1 MATTQIAS
9 MLDELMGR
17 NRNFLSGDSKARE
30 LKWTDPDVCRYFLV
44 DFCPHDLFTNTKAD
58 LGPCTN
64 IHDEDMKQKY
74 KDDKDNYKKSQYQD
88 DFLRFCQRMLSDLQ
102 NRIKR
107 SKERLLLTQENEER
121 MLNAGGTG
129 VSGGLNAEGDEQ
141 VVLLSEKIAAL
152 ISEAE
157 QAGNQGN
164 VEQAQGLMKLC
175 DQLREERE
183 SLIRSLLP
191 ANAYK
196 DEYNVQPKAMETCE
210 TCGAFLIVGD
220 AQQRLKDHLL
230 GKQHMGFARLRAAIE
245 KVSEEMKK
253 AREEREKEVEEKRK
267 LREEED
273 SKKKSTSEDR
283 KKRDGSRDEKRHR
296 SRSRDRGS
304 SHRKSSRSRERR
316 RRSRERSPVRE
327 RRRSAE
333 RRHSRSRGESRRSRS
348 PKGGDRN
355 QDRRRRSQSR
365 DRERRKDASRS
376 RSRDRRRRA
385 ASRSRSCER
394 RRKEPLRSR
403 SRDRRRKDTSR
414 SRSRDRRRRDPSRS
428 RSKDRRRKDTS
439 RSRSRER
446 RRKDTSR
453 SRSRD
458 RRRKETSRS
467 RSREKLGSSKRSS
480 SRSKTSPA
488 SKNDTDKTNND
499 VETSPKV
506 ATELVENNQQDVKE
520 SADKE

>member
-1 MATTQIAS
+1 MKRTPKTVKIASENRAFVRRRGTAMATTQIAS

-17 NRNFLSGDSKARE
+17 NRNFLSGDSNARE
-30 LKWTDPDVCRYFLV
+30 LKWTDPDVCRYFVV

-64 IHDEDMKQKY
+64 IHDEDMKHKF
-74 KDDKDNYKKSQYQD
+74 KDDKDSYKKSQYQD

-107 SKERLLLTQENEER
+107 AKERLLLTQQNEER

-129 VSGGLNAEGDEQ
+129 VSGGLNAEADEQ

-152 ISEAE
+152 IAEAE
-157 QAGNQGN
+157 EAGNQGN

-175 DQLREERE
+175 DTLREERE
-183 SLIRSLLP
+183 NLRRAVLP

-196 DEYNVQPKAMETCE
+196 DEYNVQQKAMEVCE

-220 AQQRLKDHLL
+220 AQQRIDDHLL
-230 GKQHMGFARLRAAIE
+230 GKQHMGYSRLRAAIDKVLEE
-245 KVSEEMKK
+245 KKT
-253 AREEREKEVEEKRK
+253 AREEREKEVEERRK
-267 LREEED
+267 QREEED
-273 SKKKSTSEDR
+273 AKKKSSSEDR
-283 KKRDGSRDEKRHR
+283 KKKEGSRDEKRHR

-304 SHRKSSRSRERR
+304 SRRKSSRSRERR
-316 RRSRERSPVRE
+316 RRSKERSPVRD
-327 RRRSAE
+327 RRRSASRE
-333 RRHSRSRGESRRSRS
+333 RRRRSRSRNSRRSRS
-348 PKGGDRN
+348 PKVVDRN
-355 QDRRRRSQSR
+355 RDRRRRTRSR
-365 DRERRKDASRS
+365 EKDRRKDSSRS
-376 RSRDRRRRA
+376 RSR
-385 ASRSRSCER
+385 ER
-394 RRKEPLRSR
+394 RRKE
-403 SRDRRRKDTSR
+403 
-414 SRSRDRRRRDPSRS
+414 
-428 RSKDRRRKDTS
+428 TS

-467 RSREKLGSSKRSS
+467 RSRDRRRKETSRSRSRDKNRSSKRSP

-488 SKNDTDKTNND
+488 SKSNGDTMTNNHI
-499 VETSPKV
+499 VTSPKV
-506 ATELVENNQQDVKE
+506 ASETSENNHAADETENAVKE
-520 SADKE
+520 